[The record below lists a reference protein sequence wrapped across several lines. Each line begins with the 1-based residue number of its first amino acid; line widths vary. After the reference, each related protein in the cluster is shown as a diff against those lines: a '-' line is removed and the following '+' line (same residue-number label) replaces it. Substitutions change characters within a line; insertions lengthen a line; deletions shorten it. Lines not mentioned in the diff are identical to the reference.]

1 MCVRVCVFSSLYVCM
16 FQLPSLLESI
26 KKLRNKNEM
35 PCFDPEDVIFIT
47 NKWDCI
53 RSQLDVEKEK
63 EKVWEKTKRDIK
75 RKWEFVKEEHIF
87 KMNCLDVSIETKTAF
102 QIKNN
107 LFDFR
112 HTNYFYNGCS
122 LILYISY

>member
-1 MCVRVCVFSSLYVCM
+1 
-16 FQLPSLLESI
+16 
-26 KKLRNKNEM
+26 M

-87 KMNCLDVSIETKTAF
+87 RMNCLDVSIETKTMHF
-102 QIKNN
+102 KLEIMYLIFVIQIT
-107 LFDFR
+107 FTMDAV
-112 HTNYFYNGCS
+112 
-122 LILYISY
+122 